1 MSGFEH
7 FGAEAKQL
15 ELELV
20 RKGIALGIDWDDAM
34 VVRQLAHEAFAC
46 HPDNAAYD
54 LHDPQQAAR
63 VEIFGIAQLMLEVM
77 RESAE
82 QNIHTHGGPVWT
94 TFARA
99 LWAELD
105 SREAVAKVGAG
116 GTA

>member
-1 MSGFEH
+1 MSGFEN
-7 FGAEAKQL
+7 FDAEAKRL

-20 RKGIALGIDWDDAM
+20 RKGIALGIDWNDEST
-34 VVRQLAHEAFAC
+34 VRQLAREAFGC
-46 HPDNAAYD
+46 HPGAMGFD

-63 VEIFGIAQLMLEVM
+63 VELFGIAQLMLEVM

-82 QNIHTHGGPVWT
+82 QNLHTHGGPVWK

-105 SREAVAKVGAG
+105 TREAMAKVGAG

>member
-1 MSGFEH
+1 MSGFEN
-7 FGAEAKQL
+7 FGAEASRL

-20 RKGIALGIDWDDAM
+20 RKGIALGIDWDDATT
-34 VVRQLAHEAFAC
+34 VRQLAREAFDC
-46 HPDNAAYD
+46 HPGKTAYD
-54 LHDPQQAAR
+54 LHDPQHAAR
-63 VEIFGIAQLMLEVM
+63 VELFGIAQLMLVVM

-82 QNIHTHGGPVWT
+82 QNIHTHGGPVWK